1 MQAEVQLD
9 IAILDLDWEV
19 TRQGPARGVPAG
31 GGGGGGGDGADWR
44 AAGLSSVSR
53 AGRPTVCG
61 LLRGSAHDAVSRDP
75 DMCPQCAGL
84 GGLAVR
90 CKKWL
95 LLLIGR
101 KAQRERDE
109 L

>member
-19 TRQGPARGVPAG
+19 TRQGPAWGIPAG
-31 GGGGGGGDGADWR
+31 GGGSGGGGGDGAR
-44 AAGLSSVSR
+44 LEGSGPLLCVQ
-53 AGRPTVCG
+53 GCG
-61 LLRGSAHDAVSRDP
+61 LLRGSAHDAISRDP
-75 DMCPQCAGL
+75 DMCPLCADL